1 MTSLQYNS
9 IGPGR
14 SADLADF
21 RFDRRALKTKRC
33 QTHVDSAGHQLL
45 TTLAAQWK
53 AVDEVRAAS
62 AGLCAGAC
70 CEQAVNKSI
79 SGGADDINSP
89 GRVINVVKSAVN

>member
-33 QTHVDSAGHQLL
+33 QTHVDSAGHKLL
-45 TTLAAQWK
+45 PTLAAQWK
-53 AVDEVRAAS
+53 AVAK
-62 AGLCAGAC
+62 CALHLPAFAL
-70 CEQAVNKSI
+70 EH
-79 SGGADDINSP
+79 
-89 GRVINVVKSAVN
+89 VVSRQ